1 MEVDIALIAAVFREG
16 LGLPH
21 GVSSPPDDTANRVTM
36 VRTRQPTIDCATALV
51 DEEIELVEREQEA
64 FERFLARVRETGAM
78 GPGAVRGEGTGG
90 STLLAAA
97 ETRPSERLRAV
108 RTAYRETVMAVPH
121 YEREYGDTLQGSV
134 AAELGETLA
143 GHVADGQVLTP
154 ALYDALVEASERARD
169 DRGDFLRHLDQERE
183 SLREVGAELNEIESR
198 LAELARRVDDAPR
211 STHLGQ
217 LDETLAGLERQC
229 TDLANR
235 RQATIHGR
243 SVRKIAGLEGAS
255 LLQYLYASRIETVTP
270 VLSDVAAC
278 LETIRHQRKRCLR

>member
-78 GPGAVRGEGTGG
+78 GPGVVRGEGTGG

-169 DRGDFLRHLDQERE
+169 DRADFLQYLRRERE
-183 SLREVGAELNEIESR
+183 SLRGAASELNDVER
-198 LAELARRVDDAPR
+198 RAVELGERVDAA
-211 STHLGQ
+211 STSAQ
-217 LDETLAGLERQC
+217 LASVDESLAALERRC
-229 TDLANR
+229 TDLTNR
-235 RQATIHGR
+235 RQATIHNRGVGEL
-243 SVRKIAGLEGAS
+243 SGVDGTS
-255 LLQYLYASRIETVTP
+255 LVQYLYADGMETVAP
-270 VLSDVAAC
+270 VLSDAASR
-278 LETIRHQRKRCLR
+278 LDAIRHQRARCSR